1 MSKTF
6 ALKDVCETIVDCEHK
21 TAPEDPEGR
30 FFAVGTPAMKGNRID
45 YSQARTIDEDTFNK
59 WTRRLS
65 PAVGDLLLAREA
77 PVGPIV
83 RIPNELNV
91 APGQRT
97 VLVRPDLNVV
107 DATYLYY
114 LLSSPDQQAAL
125 QRNAEGST
133 VPHLNVSDVRNF
145 VLPKLPGLI
154 QQIAIAEVLGALD
167 DKIAANERLSSGAQS
182 LLQEHF
188 AMLGLDSFADTGPFL
203 TVNDLFEVSPRTSRK
218 VTGQPPYLGMKDLP
232 DTSMTVSSWSTRE
245 AKSGAR
251 FVNGDVLLARI
262 TPCLENGKA
271 GYVDFLENAEIGIGS
286 TEFIVFRARNP
297 LLSVVPFFLTK
308 SERFRDFAIRHMQG
322 TSGRQRLA
330 ASDVASYQLAEV
342 EDERLNRFGE
352 LSTRLLE
359 RVRTAVAESQGL
371 ARTRDELL
379 PLLMSGKITV
389 KDADAVVSDAI

>member
-21 TAPEDPEGR
+21 TAPEDREGR

-167 DKIAANERLSSGAQS
+167 DKIAANERVVLLNSRLTNALYKSAPKSKTKPLSSVAS
-182 LLQEHF
+182 
-188 AMLGLDSFADTGPFL
+188 
-203 TVNDLFEVSPRTSRK
+203 
-218 VTGQPPYLGMKDLP
+218 
-232 DTSMTVSSWSTRE
+232 
-245 AKSGAR
+245 
-251 FVNGDVLLARI
+251 FVNGRAFTKNATGTGRVVIRIAELNSGVGPSTVLNDIRVDEKNLARPGDLLFAWSGSLTVARWYEPEAIVNQHIFKVESIDGSPLWLVRELLNEKLDGFKAIAADKATTMGHIKRSHLDEPVLLPEDSWLHSQGAVM
-262 TPCLENGKA
+262 TGFWELELELELEN
-271 GYVDFLENAEIGIGS
+271 
-286 TEFIVFRARNP
+286 RR
-297 LLSVVPFFLTK
+297 LT
-308 SERFRDFAIRHMQG
+308 H
-322 TSGRQRLA
+322 
-330 ASDVASYQLAEV
+330 
-342 EDERLNRFGE
+342 
-352 LSTRLLE
+352 
-359 RVRTAVAESQGL
+359 
-371 ARTRDELL
+371 TRDELL
-379 PLLMSGKITV
+379 PLLMSGKLAV
-389 KDADAVVSDAI
+389 KDAEKVVSEAV